1 MQRVRILLRVSS
13 DGQLEADGDLSIQ
26 RAIVQE
32 YIKKQPDWVA
42 DDKEYFEDTIRG
54 IEGFVI
60 ERVKGINSRA
70 DGQAKDDIDE
80 IRAEIQAFF
89 DTWQDYVDECN
100 GEVQAVPLYF
110 GRRFMVTPPA
120 GGTRRLLKQYGS
132 NGRDV
137 AISTLTSMRNVDTP
151 VTGSII
157 VWGDNNV

>member
-1 MQRVRILLRVSS
+1 MLEKYQKMFTEVFELLN
-13 DGQLEADGDLSIQ
+13 
-26 RAIVQE
+26 
-32 YIKKQPDWVA
+32 
-42 DDKEYFEDTIRG
+42 KEYFEDTLRK
-54 IEGFVI
+54 IESFVI
-60 ERVKGINSRA
+60 DRVKGVNSRA

-80 IRAEIQAFF
+80 IRAEIQTFF

-100 GEVQAVPLYF
+100 GEEPSVPLYF
-110 GRRFMVTPPA
+110 GRRFMVAPPV

-132 NGRDV
+132 NGRDI